1 MTSNNTKNILKI
13 KEVFPTLKTKN
24 IDSIQRMIKG
34 NSKPKPYI
42 NMTTRSPSRNQVIVS
57 IYDINKKFFM
67 EKSSAYVT
75 NMNRVLKNIQTEIMV
90 NFVQLD
96 PSGIV
101 IMTNKVTSPLD
112 LQMIENYVINANCI
126 NTDGVEVPRLPQ
138 SKFYLKIIDILYL
151 QKNTNISL
159 TLKVVEDII
168 KKNYIFNNIAL
179 ASRPHIIKVFPKLDI
194 AIIWIDI

>member
-75 NMNRVLKNIQTEIMV
+75 NMNRVLKNIKTEIMV

>member
-75 NMNRVLKNIQTEIMV
+75 NMNRVLKNIKIEIMV

>member
-1 MTSNNTKNILKI
+1 
-13 KEVFPTLKTKN
+13 
-24 IDSIQRMIKG
+24 
-34 NSKPKPYI
+34 
-42 NMTTRSPSRNQVIVS
+42 
-57 IYDINKKFFM
+57 
-67 EKSSAYVT
+67 
-75 NMNRVLKNIQTEIMV
+75 
-90 NFVQLD
+90 
-96 PSGIV
+96 
-101 IMTNKVTSPLD
+101 
-112 LQMIENYVINANCI
+112 MIENYVINANCI

-159 TLKVVEDII
+159 TLKVVKDII